1 MRWLCRLITP
11 SGGVILDPFMGS
23 GSTGKAA
30 MLEGF
35 LFIGI
40 ERDPEYMDIAAA
52 RIASAQRTQ
61 DSEPSKTATPGQA
74 RFAL

>member
-1 MRWLCRLITP
+1 
-11 SGGVILDPFMGS
+11 
-23 GSTGKAA
+23 